1 MTDTSTASSPTSSKK
16 AHLTAISRRTVSKP
30 MQAIATVVPIF
41 FKRGTTLDYGC
52 GRGYDAD
59 EFCMAK
65 YDPHYFP
72 VMPIGSFE
80 MITCNYVL
88 NVIESVVEK
97 ARVIRDI
104 QAMLTDTGC
113 AYITVRN
120 DHRSLNGI
128 TSRGTWQDLTI
139 LSGCSVFKTCAGY
152 TTYVVLKGDTDIK
165 VRASIG

>member
-1 MTDTSTASSPTSSKK
+1 MTDVTTASMPASDKK

-30 MQAIATVVPIF
+30 MADLDRKIRITDCYS
-41 FKRGTTLDYGC
+41 RLDYGC
-52 GRGYDAD
+52 GRGHDAD
-59 EFCMAK
+59 HYRMDK
-65 YDPHYFP
+65 YDPHYYPDMP
-72 VMPIGSFE
+72 VGTFDL
-80 MITCNYVL
+80 ITCNYVL

-104 QAMLTDTGC
+104 QSLLTEDGC

-120 DHRSLNGI
+120 DQRALNGI

-152 TTYVVLKGDTDIK
+152 TTYAVLKGDTDIK
-165 VRASIG
+165 VSASIG